1 MDTKELLDKID
12 AALNERVRPAI
23 KTHQGNVEV
32 VSFEPESGV
41 LTVRFQGT
49 CVGCPM
55 SALTLKAGVES
66 EILEKFPEVN
76 EVVAEGVDEDAMLGV
91 NDEE

>member
-1 MDTKELLDKID
+1 MDNKELLEKID
-12 AALNERVRPAI
+12 KALDLRVRPAI
-23 KTHQGNVEV
+23 KTHSGNVEV
-32 VSFEPESGV
+32 VSFESESGV
-41 LTVRFQGT
+41 LTVRFAGT

-76 EVVAEGVDEDAMLGV
+76 EVVAEGVDEDEMLGV
-91 NDEE
+91 DGEE